1 MTSPEQADPS
11 AGGALR
17 TRDLVA
23 FVIAAAAP
31 LGFAAG
37 AFPLAIGRGGIGFV
51 GVLLWTGAILAV
63 FAVGYVTMAQHL
75 ARPGGLYAFIG
86 AGLGRRAGD
95 GASYVAAML
104 YALIAAGSIGA
115 FSVFA
120 SSAAMNLLDLEV
132 SWIAFAAVAVAT
144 MGTLGYRNV
153 DLGAKILGVII
164 SLEIG
169 MILLVSIA
177 IVLQGG
183 ADGLSV
189 TPLNPRHVFGHSTG
203 TMFAISI
210 AAFAGFEATVIYGGE
225 VRDRARTI
233 RRATYIAIA
242 LMAVIYAFAAW
253 AVIIAYGS
261 NDAVAAANA
270 DPINLFF
277 TAADHYLGGWSGDVM
292 QVLVVSSWFAT
303 ILAFHNAASRYFAAM
318 GRDGL
323 LPRRLGSQHAR
334 FGSPYAASLGH
345 TVFTVLFVALFV
357 AIGAD
362 PYLDMYVMS
371 SAPALVGIPGLEALA
386 SLAIL
391 AYFLRNARGHSVWRI
406 RVAPAVAALALAAIV
421 YAICTQIS
429 LFTGRTGVIN
439 VVLPGSVLVAFAL
452 GFVLNGSART
462 SPADDDPAGAEELL
476 GHAGDTV

>member
-1 MTSPEQADPS
+1 MTSPQHADGAAA
-11 AGGALR
+11 AGVLR

-51 GVLLWTGAILAV
+51 SALLWTGVVLAV
-63 FAVGYVTMAQHL
+63 FAVGYVTMAGHL
-75 ARPGGLYAFIG
+75 TRPGGLYAFIG
-86 AGLGRRAGD
+86 EGLGRRMGD

-115 FSVFA
+115 FAVFA
-120 SSAAMNLLDLEV
+120 SSAASNLLGLDI
-132 SWIAFAAVAVAT
+132 SWIVWAAVAVIA

-153 DLGAKILGVII
+153 DLGAKILGFII

-169 MILLVSIA
+169 MMLLVSFS

-183 ADGLSV
+183 AHGLSAAPFEP
-189 TPLNPRHVFGHSTG
+189 THAFGHSTG

-210 AAFAGFEATVIYGGE
+210 AAFAGFEATVMYGGE

-233 RRATYIAIA
+233 RRATYISIA
-242 LMAVIYAFAAW
+242 LMALLYAFAAW
-253 AVIIAYGS
+253 AIVIAYGS
-261 NDAVAAANA
+261 NDAVKAANA
-270 DPINLFF
+270 DPIDLFF
-277 TAADHYLGGWSGDVM
+277 TAADHYLGNWSGDVM

-303 ILAFHNAASRYFAAM
+303 TLAFHNAASRYFAAM

-323 LPRRLGSQHAR
+323 LPRRIGESHRR
-334 FGSPYAASLGH
+334 FGSPYAASLTH
-345 TVFTVLFVALFV
+345 TAFTVLFIALFV
-357 AIGAD
+357 AMGAD

-371 SAPALVGIPGLEALA
+371 SAPALVGIPGLECLA
-386 SLAIL
+386 SIAIL
-391 AYFLRNARGHSVWRI
+391 AYFLRDSRGHSVWRI
-406 RVAPAVAALALAAIV
+406 RVAPVLAALALAAIV
-421 YAICTQIS
+421 YAIITQIS

-439 VVLPGSVLVAFAL
+439 VVLPGSVLVVFAL
-452 GFVLNGSART
+452 GFLLNRSAKASR
-462 SPADDDPAGAEELL
+462 SEAGAVESGDLL
-476 GHAGDTV
+476 AGDAV